1 MKKILPVIQ
10 GMGIGLV
17 HISALALAVSAV
29 SLLSMNIVCFAV
41 VIALD
46 LIWIKFTA
54 DENIKKGILKN
65 AFATATEILLTA
77 FFIIKDVFAAYGENE
92 KIVKTALLFHIGMF
106 TVSIM
111 VSLVWTFQK
120 HYSYK
125 SVKNDNIGICM
136 IQGAVAGIIYFTVLY
151 MNLAVS
157 QYGFLIFDTII
168 VSIIMYYAI
177 SSEDISNT
185 VSKIFSMVGAFCT
198 ILVLSMFI
206 SLWGKDFKFL
216 FGNIAYML
224 LGEGDSWSSL
234 IGLVSDF
241 SGIVCMGIV
250 IVVALVNSGSNLK
263 KKKSVEKTI
272 AKIENA

>member
-1 MKKILPVIQ
+1 
-10 GMGIGLV
+10 
-17 HISALALAVSAV
+17 
-29 SLLSMNIVCFAV
+29 
-41 VIALD
+41 
-46 LIWIKFTA
+46 
-54 DENIKKGILKN
+54 
-65 AFATATEILLTA
+65 
-77 FFIIKDVFAAYGENE
+77 
-92 KIVKTALLFHIGMF
+92 
-106 TVSIM
+106 
-111 VSLVWTFQK
+111 
-120 HYSYK
+120 
-125 SVKNDNIGICM
+125 M

-224 LGEGDSWSSL
+224 LGEGNSWSSL

>member
-29 SLLSMNIVCFAV
+29 SLLSVDIVCFAV

-77 FFIIKDVFAAYGENE
+77 FFIIKDVFAVYGENE

-198 ILVLSMFI
+198 VLVLSMFI

-224 LGEGDSWSSL
+224 LGERDSWSSL

>member
-1 MKKILPVIQ
+1 MCTFQIC
-10 GMGIGLV
+10 
-17 HISALALAVSAV
+17 SF
-29 SLLSMNIVCFAV
+29 IV
-41 VIALD
+41 
-46 LIWIKFTA
+46 
-54 DENIKKGILKN
+54 
-65 AFATATEILLTA
+65 
-77 FFIIKDVFAAYGENE
+77 IKDVFAVYGENE
-92 KIVKTALLFHIGMF
+92 KILKTALLFHIGMF

-151 MNLAVS
+151 INLAVS

-216 FGNIAYML
+216 CGNIAYML

>member
-29 SLLSMNIVCFAV
+29 SLLSVDIVCFAV

-77 FFIIKDVFAAYGENE
+77 FFIIKDVFAVYGENE
-92 KIVKTALLFHIGMF
+92 KILKTALLFHIGMF

-151 MNLAVS
+151 INLAVS